1 MAEATIS
8 KTPQR
13 RARRS
18 IIYYLAALALVGVVP
33 SFLFAGVLIE
43 RNEAAQEK
51 TLETLILATT
61 RSSVQAVEREISAN
75 ITTLRVLAS
84 SPALREGDYRG
95 FYARSKL
102 ALVDTD
108 THLFVVDPDYTT
120 FASTRVPFDS
130 PRVQTNDIAAA
141 QEAFESNEVVVS
153 DLVFGAISKV
163 WVYNILL
170 PVDLGPEGKKLIAL
184 NQPASNFASALSTNS
199 LPEGW
204 NAALLDNDGQIIAA
218 TLDGGNVGDQFT
230 PFNAMEQPYAT
241 GWRRIETSSGPAQG
255 VIQRSAATGWR
266 LVAWAPASIIS
277 QPLLTAMLSLIA
289 GAVLLLGLI
298 LAALFWVSRR
308 IGSSVRGLA
317 RDARRLGAGELVE
330 AKPYPI
336 SVIAEVSDALAQ
348 ASRDRQAAETEVR
361 FLMRE
366 VAHRSKNQMT
376 VIAAMAKQTA
386 RGATEVGT
394 YVENFERRILGLAR
408 STDLLLTHGR
418 QGVVLGELIANQIA
432 PFSPR
437 DTRRLTLSGPEVRLN
452 MQAAQIIGMAL
463 HELSTNAVKY
473 GAFAGDDGT
482 LSVRWHIAGEKLHW
496 IWRETVARALPEA
509 SRVGFG
515 TTVLKTM
522 VARSLDAEVER
533 IGHADGIEWRFAVPL
548 ASIDP
553 VQAPEPEPEQDLA
566 AE

>member
-1 MAEATIS
+1 MAEASTTN
-8 KTPQR
+8 TPQR
-13 RARRS
+13 RLRRS

-33 SFLFAGVLIE
+33 SFIFAGILIE

-61 RSSVQAVEREISAN
+61 RASIQAVEREIAAN
-75 ITTLRVLAS
+75 ATTLRVLAS
-84 SPALREGDYRG
+84 SPNLREGDYQA

-102 ALVDTD
+102 ALAGTN
-108 THLFVVDPDYTT
+108 TNLFLIDPDYSA
-120 FASTRVPFDS
+120 FAATRVPFGT
-130 PRVQTNDIAAA
+130 PPVRTNDVPSA
-141 QEAFESNEVVVS
+141 QRAFETGQVVVS
-153 DLVFGAISKV
+153 DLVYGAISKL
-163 WVYNILL
+163 WVYNILQ
-170 PVDLGPEGKKLIAL
+170 PVDLGALGKKLVVL
-184 NQPASNFASALSTNS
+184 NQPASNFASTLSTNS

-204 NAALLDNDGQIIAA
+204 NAALLDNNGQIIAA
-218 TLDGGNVGDQFT
+218 TLDGGNVGETFA

-241 GWRRIETSSGPAQG
+241 GWRRIETTTGPAQG
-255 VIQRSAATGWR
+255 VIQRSATTGWR
-266 LVAWAPASIIS
+266 LVAWAPTSVIS

-289 GAVLLLGLI
+289 GALILLGLI
-298 LAALFWVSRR
+298 LAALFWVGRR
-308 IGSSVRGLA
+308 IGVSVRGLA

-336 SVIAEVSDALAQ
+336 SEIAEVSDALAQ
-348 ASRDRQAAETEVR
+348 ASRDRQMAENDVR

-386 RGATEVGT
+386 RGATDIRT
-394 YVENFERRILGLAR
+394 YVDNFERRILGLAR

-418 QGVVLGELIANQIA
+418 QGVLLGELIDNQIA

-437 DTRRLTLSGPEVRLN
+437 EPGRLKLSGPEVRLN
-452 MQAAQIIGMAL
+452 MQSAQIIGMAL

-473 GAFAGDDGT
+473 GAFAGDEGT
-482 LSVRWHIAGEKLHW
+482 LSVEWSIGGGKLHW
-496 IWRETVARALPEA
+496 IWRETVTLTPEGDT
-509 SRVGFG
+509 RVGFG

-522 VARSLDAEVER
+522 VARSLNADVER
-533 IGHADGIEWRFAVPL
+533 VCHADGIEWRFAIPL

-553 VQAPEPEPEQDLA
+553 GYAAEDEEDLA